1 VSAPLFKEWV
11 MRPSDPEAC
20 RVLAATLGLHRLT
33 AAVLVARGHRSLE
46 EARAVLDGEE
56 VPGPDPFLLAGME
69 QAVDRLH
76 RAVKHRERVL
86 VYGDYDVDGASAT
99 SLYLGFLKGLG
110 LTAGFYIPHRIK
122 EGYGLNAEAIRRIAA
137 SGVSVLITADCG
149 TTSID
154 EIALAQALGMD
165 VIVTDHHLP
174 GDALPPAFALLNPC
188 RADSGYPFSGLCSG
202 GLAYKV
208 ASAYRTKYG
217 APESDPES
225 YLDLV
230 ALATIADVAPL
241 REENRTMVRR
251 GLRLLSQ
258 GDRPGI
264 RALKAAAG
272 VIGACGVGTVG
283 FILAPRINAAGRLGD
298 AADAVRLLVTHDE
311 GEAAELAGV
320 LNRLNQERQQLEE
333 RMTAEA
339 LQAADATPTG
349 PIVLASRG
357 WHQGVVGVVAARLV
371 ERFHRPA
378 VLIALNKSGIGRG
391 SARSIAGVNLYEAI
405 ARCRDQLLAFGGHA
419 VAAGLT
425 ITEEC
430 VPVFRDRL
438 AEVLAEPL
446 SGPAGCP
453 KLFCDAEVESRGFSP
468 DSVRELTKLGPFG
481 AGNPEPTVV
490 LRSLRIAST
499 KIVGA
504 NHLKLT
510 VQGRGGPLLDAI
522 GFRMGS
528 LESRGL
534 SQSVPVDVACALDV
548 NTWNGAERVQ
558 LRLKDVRTSV
568 NG

>member
-1 VSAPLFKEWV
+1 MPAPLFKEWV

-20 RVLAATLGLHRLT
+20 RVLADTLGLYRLT
-33 AAVLVARGHRSLE
+33 AAVLVARGYRSLE
-46 EARAVLDGEE
+46 EARAALDGKEIL
-56 VPGPDPFLLAGME
+56 GPDPFLLTGME
-69 QAVDRLH
+69 QTVDRLH
-76 RAVKHRERVL
+76 RAVRQRERVL

-110 LTAGFYIPHRIK
+110 LPAGFYIPHRIK

-174 GDALPPAFALLNPC
+174 GDALPPAFAVLNPC
-188 RADSGYPFSGLCSG
+188 RSDSGYPFSGLCSG

-217 APESDPES
+217 VAGSDPES

-241 REENRTMVRR
+241 REENRTMVQR
-251 GLRLLSQ
+251 GLRLLSR

-272 VIGACGVGTVG
+272 VMGACGVGTVG

-311 GEAAELAGV
+311 REAAELAGM

-333 RMTAEA
+333 QMTAEA

-378 VLIALNKSGIGRG
+378 VLIALNEEGIGRG
-391 SARSIAGVNLYEAI
+391 SARSITGVNLYEAI

-430 VPVFRDRL
+430 VPAFRDRL
-438 AEVLAEPL
+438 AEALEGPL
-446 SGPAGCP
+446 SSPAARP
-453 KLFCDAEVESRGFSP
+453 QLFCDAEVEPHGFSP
-468 DSVRELTKLGPFG
+468 RSVGELTKLGPFG
-481 AGNPEPTVV
+481 AGNPEPMLV
-490 LRSLRIAST
+490 LRSLRIASA

-510 VQGRGGPLLDAI
+510 VQGRGGSLLDAI

-558 LRLKDVRTSV
+558 LR
-568 NG
+568 